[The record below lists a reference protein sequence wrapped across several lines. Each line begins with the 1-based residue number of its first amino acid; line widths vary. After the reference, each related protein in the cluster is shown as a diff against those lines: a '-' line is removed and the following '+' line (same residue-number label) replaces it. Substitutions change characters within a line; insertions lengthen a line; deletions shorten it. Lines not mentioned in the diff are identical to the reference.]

1 LDLAAKDELVDRYGG
16 RSLLV
21 DKEGPELGLK
31 LAESLRDLVCR
42 ALQSRVGLVEGVEE
56 AEEARAILRVEEI
69 AIEEG
74 VESWEDVRI
83 VEIVIPDERP
93 ETIEAQ
99 KYNDALLVDES
110 LRKSIRRMGLGICEM
125 MRLYWSW
132 VRGSWRRESQADWRA
147 RRCD

>member
-1 LDLAAKDELVDRYGG
+1 MSTRKDPSLASSSPNLFVISFVALSKVEWVWSKMSRRRKKRERYF
-16 RSLLV
+16 
-21 DKEGPELGLK
+21 
-31 LAESLRDLVCR
+31 
-42 ALQSRVGLVEGVEE
+42 
-56 AEEARAILRVEEI
+56 VEEI

-125 MRLYWSW
+125 RRAS
-132 VRGSWRRESQADWRA
+132 VR
-147 RRCD
+147 

>member
-1 LDLAAKDELVDRYGG
+1 MSTRKDPSLASSSPNLFVISFVALSKVEWVWSKVSRRRKKRERYF
-16 RSLLV
+16 
-21 DKEGPELGLK
+21 
-31 LAESLRDLVCR
+31 
-42 ALQSRVGLVEGVEE
+42 
-56 AEEARAILRVEEI
+56 VEEI

-125 MRLYWSW
+125 RRECAMRRVRLYWSW

>member
-1 LDLAAKDELVDRYGG
+1 M
-16 RSLLV
+16 
-21 DKEGPELGLK
+21 
-31 LAESLRDLVCR
+31 DLVK
-42 ALQSRVGLVEGVEE
+42 GVEE

-83 VEIVIPDERP
+83 VEIMIPDERP